1 MDDSTL
7 RQLWLNADQQQRVEI
22 NMEKLIE
29 TINLK
34 LSKMD
39 KHIKRRDLQEIFI
52 AAIFIPLFAWWMF
65 VSSPLLAKIGSAII
79 LVNCTLVILKL
90 INARKVKVTEENT
103 SQIKY
108 HLTVSLQLVRNQIK
122 LHSTILWWYLL
133 PFFVGVICFVYGYV
147 NSIAA
152 NIVYA
157 LIVAVV
163 YGYIWYKNKE
173 AVRKYMKPLEENIIN
188 AINELSE

>member
-90 INARKVKVTEENT
+90 INARKVKVTE
-103 SQIKY
+103 
-108 HLTVSLQLVRNQIK
+108 
-122 LHSTILWWYLL
+122 
-133 PFFVGVICFVYGYV
+133 
-147 NSIAA
+147 
-152 NIVYA
+152 
-157 LIVAVV
+157 
-163 YGYIWYKNKE
+163 
-173 AVRKYMKPLEENIIN
+173 
-188 AINELSE
+188 